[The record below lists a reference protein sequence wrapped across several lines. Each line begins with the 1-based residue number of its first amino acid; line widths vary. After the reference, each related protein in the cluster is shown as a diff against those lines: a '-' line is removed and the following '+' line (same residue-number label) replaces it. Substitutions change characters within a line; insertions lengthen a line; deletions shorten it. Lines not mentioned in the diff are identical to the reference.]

1 MTPLLLRFGDILV
14 LLPAVSASRVALDT
28 RTKRYRTNQ
37 DHKGRQRSFQSGG
50 SVGRAVVH
58 CKRFTVLVFHI
69 RELIR
74 ALRVV
79 ADTNTAMGRN
89 AEASFS
95 GAKVVADGFVTSRP
109 FVMRRTDADV
119 PFAHARFLITRV
131 SAAVTVTKAFEPPG
145 SFLTNF

>member
-14 LLPAVSASRVALDT
+14 LLPAVAASRVALDT
-28 RTKRYRTNQ
+28 STKRYRTNQ
-37 DHKGRQRSFQSGG
+37 DHKGRQRSLNTASASNAQSRSTFQSGG

-58 CKRFTVLVFHI
+58 CEGFTVLVFHI

-79 ADTNTAMGRN
+79 ADTNTAMRRN

-95 GAKVVADGFVTSRP
+95 GAEVVADGFVTSQP
-109 FVMRRTDADV
+109 
-119 PFAHARFLITRV
+119 
-131 SAAVTVTKAFEPPG
+131 
-145 SFLTNF
+145 